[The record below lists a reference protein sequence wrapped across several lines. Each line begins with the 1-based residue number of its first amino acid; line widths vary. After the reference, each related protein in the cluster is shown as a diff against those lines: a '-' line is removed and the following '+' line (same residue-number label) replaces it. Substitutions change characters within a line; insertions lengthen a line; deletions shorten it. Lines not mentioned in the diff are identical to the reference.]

1 MAVHTL
7 HQLIRKRIEAP
18 YNLSVGALQV
28 VERQSTQKY
37 VIEDPYI
44 LQTVAYIEQNYA
56 TRLSVNDLLER
67 IPLSRRILEKRFK
80 QNTGLTLYQFI
91 QRYRIDHFARQL
103 ISTRRA
109 VKDIAFS
116 CGFDDCKNLSRVFC
130 KFKQM
135 TPSAYRRKYGVHR
148 RGDTTQF

>member
-1 MAVHTL
+1 M
-7 HQLIRKRIEAP
+7 
-18 YNLSVGALQV
+18 
-28 VERQSTQKY
+28 
-37 VIEDPYI
+37 IEDPYI

-116 CGFDDCKNLSRVFC
+116 CGFDDCKNLRGSSASLSRCPLPPTGESTVC
-130 KFKQM
+130 TAGGILRNFKL
-135 TPSAYRRKYGVHR
+135 S
-148 RGDTTQF
+148 